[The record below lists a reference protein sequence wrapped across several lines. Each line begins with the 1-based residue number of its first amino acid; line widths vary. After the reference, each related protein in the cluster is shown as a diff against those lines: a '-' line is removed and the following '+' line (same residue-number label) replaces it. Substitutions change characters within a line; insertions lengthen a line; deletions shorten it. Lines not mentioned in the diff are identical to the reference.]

1 MMKLMKI
8 GVRMIKKTRKL
19 IPAAILGIALSSV
32 ADVAQADA
40 RISVHIDNIGAV
52 LGVSDHRNDVYF
64 DVYDTN
70 LLFIPALGYFVSYG
84 SPFDIL
90 FLDNFYYLHRYGH
103 WYRSSSYGGPW
114 IVIQSHRLPSR
125 IRKHPWKTIYQ
136 YRDRE
141 YRKHKQHRWL
151 RKHNYSDR
159 YQRDYRY
166 DSDRWNKNRRDQ
178 KSLRDD
184 RKDNRSSR
192 DLKRLDNRT
201 SKDKKF
207 YKSNNDNSNSNK
219 RYEKTYKS
227 RSDNRVNDN
236 RKSDRDQKRSRDKY
250 NNRYDKNE
258 KGRDRDANRENT
270 SWRGWR

>member
-1 MMKLMKI
+1 
-8 GVRMIKKTRKL
+8 MINKTRKL

-32 ADVAQADA
+32 PGIAQADA

-141 YRKHKQHRWL
+141 YKKHKQHTWL
-151 RKHNYSDR
+151 KKTGTLIAIRGTIATIAIAGTKAAEIRNHCVTTE
-159 YQRDYRY
+159 
-166 DSDRWNKNRRDQ
+166 
-178 KSLRDD
+178 
-184 RKDNRSSR
+184 
-192 DLKRLDNRT
+192 RT
-201 SKDKKF
+201 TGTA
-207 YKSNNDNSNSNK
+207 
-219 RYEKTYKS
+219 RI
-227 RSDNRVNDN
+227 
-236 RKSDRDQKRSRDKY
+236 
-250 NNRYDKNE
+250 
-258 KGRDRDANRENT
+258 
-270 SWRGWR
+270 